1 MKYWWNYM
9 PTVFGGIW
17 FVFILILFLEISI
30 QAQILPPDV
39 GLVTRLSGEVT
50 YWNETYQKSP
60 KKVEP
65 LMKIR
70 KGDHFKLSP
79 GATLQL
85 IYFQNGRQEDWRGSV
100 TFMAGMD
107 QSQMKGN
114 KQIQPEVSFLPPEAY
129 QGIRRVPVVVRRA
142 RLSRSGGMMIRGETG
157 TSPTPI
163 VPTKEEREEIAMAKE
178 NYQKMRKQAKAD
190 DITPELNLLGVL
202 ADYEQFE
209 EMEKVIKEALK
220 IQPDHPILKE
230 LESWVKGQKATI
242 EK

>member
-1 MKYWWNYM
+1 
-9 PTVFGGIW
+9 
-17 FVFILILFLEISI
+17 
-30 QAQILPPDV
+30 
-39 GLVTRLSGEVT
+39 
-50 YWNETYQKSP
+50 
-60 KKVEP
+60 
-65 LMKIR
+65 
-70 KGDHFKLSP
+70 
-79 GATLQL
+79 
-85 IYFQNGRQEDWRGSV
+85 
-100 TFMAGMD
+100 
-107 QSQMKGN
+107 
-114 KQIQPEVSFLPPEAY
+114 
-129 QGIRRVPVVVRRA
+129 
-142 RLSRSGGMMIRGETG
+142 MIRGETG

-163 VPTKEEREEIAMAKE
+163 VPTKEEREEIEMAKE